1 MKQSFSID
9 CVFCH
14 NPTNLK
20 CALYIGHNCIL
31 IILILASI
39 IENHFLLKM
48 SRQIE

>member
-14 NPTNLK
+14 KATNLK
-20 CALYIGHNCIL
+20 FALHIVHNCI
-31 IILILASI
+31 IILILASM